1 MRHVSLACVALMTA
15 AVVWAAP
22 AAAPLPEAIALPA
35 PQTEGGMPLMEA
47 LGLRASAREF
57 APEPLPAQ
65 TLSNL
70 LWAAWGINRGDSG
83 RRTAPSARNW
93 QDMDLYV
100 ITAEAA
106 YLYQPA
112 ANGLLGVA
120 AGDLRRLAGTQTFVR
135 TAPLTVV
142 MVADTRRMLG
152 AGTETHQA
160 YAWAHAGF
168 ISQNIYLFCASAG
181 LNTVV
186 RAMVDRPALAAA
198 LGLEEHHVIVFAQSV
213 GFPPRPE
220 QTPES

>member
-1 MRHVSLACVALMTA
+1 MSNVLATLVAWVIAVTA
-15 AVVWAAP
+15 AGAAP
-22 AAAPLPEAIALPA
+22 PPPEPVELPP
-35 PQTEGGMPLMEA
+35 PQVSGGMPLMEA
-47 LGLRASAREF
+47 LGRRASAREF

-65 TLSNL
+65 TLSDL

-93 QDMDLYV
+93 QDMDVYV
-100 ITAEAA
+100 VTAAGA
-106 YLYQPA
+106 YRYQPA
-112 ANGLLGVA
+112 GNRLLGVA
-120 AGDLRRLAGTQTFVR
+120 GGDLRGLAGTQEFVR
-135 TAPLTVV
+135 TAPATLVLV
-142 MVADTRRMLG
+142 SDTRRMRG
-152 AGTETHQA
+152 AGADTHQA

-213 GFPPRPE
+213 GFAPRPE